1 MSSSPHT
8 PSDRPSEPR
17 FVTPVNAEAR
27 ANAPG
32 PIAIDNFSDESVEF
46 SDDLSDLTSLS
57 ESVLEFEYENGRRYC
72 SARSGHYMY
81 FHIFTYKLLGRLN

>member
-1 MSSSPHT
+1 MSSSPLVPSDR

-17 FVTPVNAEAR
+17 SVTPVNTEAR

-32 PIAIDNFSDESVEF
+32 PIAIDNFSDESAEF

-57 ESVLEFEYENGRRYC
+57 ESVLDFEYENGRRYC
-72 SARSGHYMY
+72 SARS
-81 FHIFTYKLLGRLN
+81 LLGGLTKL